1 MHNLVTDE
9 DFRTLAAFRK
19 ELRKFL
25 NFSEKAALA
34 VGLAPQQHQALLA
47 IRGADQQKLSVG
59 ELAEALLVQPH
70 SASELASR
78 LETLGLV
85 TREVTIGD
93 SRRRIVV
100 LTERGLDVL
109 ASLSAVHR
117 AELLRLRPLLLQ
129 LLNSLN

>member
-1 MHNLVTDE
+1 MHSPVTDE

-25 NFSEKAALA
+25 NFSEKAALE
-34 VGLAPQQHQALLA
+34 VGLAHQQHQALLA
-47 IRGADQQKLSVG
+47 IRGSAQQKLSVG
-59 ELAEALLVQPH
+59 ELAQALLVQPH
-70 SASELASR
+70 SASELVSR
-78 LETLGLV
+78 LETLDLV
-85 TREVTIGD
+85 TREPTVDD

-117 AELLRLRPLLLQ
+117 AEILRLRPMLLQ
-129 LLNSLN
+129 LLNSLR